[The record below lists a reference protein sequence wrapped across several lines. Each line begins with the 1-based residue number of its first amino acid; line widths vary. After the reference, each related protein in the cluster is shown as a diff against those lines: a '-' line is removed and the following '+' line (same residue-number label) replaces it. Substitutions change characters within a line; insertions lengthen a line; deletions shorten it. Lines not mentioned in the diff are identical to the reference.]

1 MADERGRLPHD
12 RLDKFLSKF
21 AVKVD
26 AKASSLSGTV
36 PALRASLEAVRGR
49 TARPPTRAGSA
60 PITREW
66 ASSAYLESR
75 CDCSVSGGDECGCF
89 QGTGHGCDLRAA

>member
-36 PALRASLEAVRGR
+36 PALRASLEGR
-49 TARPPTRAGSA
+49 PGKDGTAADTRRFRPYHARVGL
-60 PITREW
+60 IG
-66 ASSAYLESR
+66 
-75 CDCSVSGGDECGCF
+75 VS
-89 QGTGHGCDLRAA
+89 